1 MSTRTTSSRPRK
13 SGQYY
18 VSKWSATVQKH
29 AVIFLQPD
37 RYNEEQLERRAR
49 KEDSLIRGKNH
60 SGPFV

>member
-1 MSTRTTSSRPRK
+1 M
-13 SGQYY
+13 
-18 VSKWSATVQKH
+18 QKH